1 VEGVRIYHSGDTD
14 FIPEMKDF
22 QTDIALMPVSGTYV
36 MTADQALK
44 ATLAIKPKLAIPMH
58 YGAIV
63 GNEED
68 AQKFKKGLE
77 GKVEVLILPKM

>member
-1 VEGVRIYHSGDTD
+1 
-14 FIPEMKDF
+14 MKDF
-22 QTDIALMPVSGTYV
+22 HVDIALIPVSGTYV

-44 ATLAIKPKLAIPMH
+44 ATLVMKPKMAIPMH

-63 GNEED
+63 GTEDD

-77 GKVEVLILPKM
+77 GKVEVLILPKS